1 MRTLASDIMLCRG
14 AILTALKEHAANPE
28 VCVAAM
34 ADIIGAVAA
43 DLTVGGQDGTITLD
57 QRMDL
62 FIERA
67 RQAYRRRITTVTM
80 RPRMAELNG
89 MKG

>member
-1 MRTLASDIMLCRG
+1 MRTLESDIMLCRG
-14 AILTALKEHAANPE
+14 AILTALQEHAANPE

-67 RQAYRRRITTVTM
+67 RQAYRRRIGTVTLG
-80 RPRMAELNG
+80 PLMAAMNG
-89 MKG
+89 AKN